1 MWVFRLKASY
11 LLLWSSTHKRLRRKL
26 NNLNFTTNVWNKF
39 HLNWF
44 CNLLKYHSTGS
55 TPYIMWY
62 CWIMNALSNT
72 VLYRHLTIIFIFH
85 PWYIFAIFWS
95 MIAPILS
102 SISLR
107 RGHFTQLCRHK
118 FFAFSNKRTCFWDS
132 YIVMKMIVFRAT
144 IKHTFSWNFD
154 THCQWGHQGTKAT
167 LLVAPL
173 DLGWKIRSAP
183 GISHNTNW
191 DWNGPG
197 HSETIRL

>member
-1 MWVFRLKASY
+1 MTKHCLGRSIFDQLFYTNIHDFYNLEQEVCNSLFCFFHIPFVLFHMWVFRLKASY

-118 FFAFSNKRTCFWDS
+118 FFAFSNKRTCF
-132 YIVMKMIVFRAT
+132 
-144 IKHTFSWNFD
+144 
-154 THCQWGHQGTKAT
+154 
-167 LLVAPL
+167 
-173 DLGWKIRSAP
+173 
-183 GISHNTNW
+183 
-191 DWNGPG
+191 
-197 HSETIRL
+197 

>member
-1 MWVFRLKASY
+1 MTKHCLGRSIFDQLFYTNIHDFYNLEQEICNSLFFFHILFVLFHMWVFRVKASY

-55 TPYIMWY
+55 APHLIYI
-62 CWIMNALSNT
+62 SG
-72 VLYRHLTIIFIFH
+72 LYSPFYI
-85 PWYIFAIFWS
+85 YIFAIFWS

-107 RGHFTQLCRHK
+107 GGHFIQLCRLK

-132 YIVMKMIVFRAT
+132 YIVIKMKF
-144 IKHTFSWNFD
+144 
-154 THCQWGHQGTKAT
+154 
-167 LLVAPL
+167 
-173 DLGWKIRSAP
+173 
-183 GISHNTNW
+183 
-191 DWNGPG
+191 
-197 HSETIRL
+197 

>member
-1 MWVFRLKASY
+1 MTKHCLGRSIFDQLFYTNIHDFYNLEQEIYNSFFFFHIPFVLFHMWVFRLKASY

-72 VLYRHLTIIFIFH
+72 VLCRHLTIIFIFH

-118 FFAFSNKRTCFWDS
+118 FFAFSNKRTCF
-132 YIVMKMIVFRAT
+132 
-144 IKHTFSWNFD
+144 
-154 THCQWGHQGTKAT
+154 
-167 LLVAPL
+167 
-173 DLGWKIRSAP
+173 
-183 GISHNTNW
+183 
-191 DWNGPG
+191 
-197 HSETIRL
+197 